1 MEDVY
6 MERKKLSLEAKRILV
21 QPILA
26 SIPIYMFSF
35 FKFLEWAFKF
45 TNSQL
50 ANYLWSDEDGNKKY
64 ILAN

>member
-1 MEDVY
+1 ME
-6 MERKKLSLEAKRILV
+6 KKIVFRSQKDSGPL
-21 QPILA
+21 ILA

-35 FKFLEWAFKF
+35 FKFLEWTLKF

-50 ANYLWSDEDGNKKY
+50 AKYLWSDEDGNKKY